1 MYSLADACES
11 TESRLKPRPLQY
23 TQTEDQTEN
32 KSNTTPLP
40 VALGNTL
47 ELVLLLDSI
56 GVGRTLGGVDQLLS
70 KALSNAL
77 DVAERGL
84 ASTDGEQRDGLVH
97 ATERR
102 HIDGWN
108 DVSIRYQWKYRIR
121 SSHTLATDGTLAT
134 DTGGVL
140 TGTAVDNG
148 VNGNLERVLVGHD
161 VDLN

>member
-47 ELVLLLDSI
+47 ELVLLLDSV

-84 ASTDGEQRDGLVH
+84 AGTDGEQRDGLVH
-97 ATERR
+97 ATEGR

-108 DVSIRYQWKYRIR
+108 EVSI
-121 SSHTLATDGTLAT
+121 
-134 DTGGVL
+134 
-140 TGTAVDNG
+140 
-148 VNGNLERVLVGHD
+148 
-161 VDLN
+161 